1 MFLLPSPL
9 ISSVHSDDTGTTH
22 RQSHYTTPASTTNTM
37 PFKTLTQAL
46 ALSLA
51 IAPAASNCDQ
61 LHALVYRGP
70 TASEGL
76 PESLRDLLVASHP
89 NINVT
94 FAGPNEHVKINAESL
109 SHVDIL
115 AQPGGP
121 GAQSMPVRCTH
132 RSVQFLTQSQLQI
145 SKRHGKKRS
154 HTPPT
159 SAISSQAA
167 VDTWEFASALS
178 SQATARASV

>member
-1 MFLLPSPL
+1 MTL
-9 ISSVHSDDTGTTH
+9 
-22 RQSHYTTPASTTNTM
+22 
-37 PFKTLTQAL
+37 KTLTQAL

-70 TASEGL
+70 TASEVL

-94 FAGPNEHVKINAESL
+94 FAGPNEAVKINAASL

-121 GAQSMPVRCTH
+121 GA
-132 RSVQFLTQSQLQI
+132 
-145 SKRHGKKRS
+145 
-154 HTPPT
+154 
-159 SAISSQAA
+159 
-167 VDTWEFASALS
+167 
-178 SQATARASV
+178 